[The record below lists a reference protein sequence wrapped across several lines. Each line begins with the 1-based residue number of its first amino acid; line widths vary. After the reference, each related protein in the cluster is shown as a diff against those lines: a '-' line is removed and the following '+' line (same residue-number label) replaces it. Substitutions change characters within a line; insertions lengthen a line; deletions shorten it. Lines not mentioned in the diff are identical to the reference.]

1 VKLTGGCAA
10 AVLGVHPWESPLE
23 LWARLR
29 GAPDRW
35 AEQRRIGRAVEAGL
49 LGMLGGATCKPD
61 LQVAA
66 PPWLAA
72 NPDGWAR
79 AALRVVKH
87 APWIT
92 PDEWAVEGPPR
103 WLLACIQHE
112 LLATGATA
120 ARYAVLIG
128 GASLKTGE
136 MGPVPEFQAD
146 LLAAE
151 GAFFKALEDGAPPAP
166 TTDDDLDVVKRLWPD
181 GDGREIALPPEA
193 WKVWEGV
200 KGARKVA
207 GAAKKRQRLLEA
219 RLRFWLGAA
228 SVARVGRFRLGLRT
242 VKTPNGA
249 GRRLVEL
256 APR

>member
-1 VKLTGGCAA
+1 M
-10 AVLGVHPWESPLE
+10 
-23 LWARLR
+23 
-29 GAPDRW
+29 
-35 AEQRRIGRAVEAGL
+35 GRAVEAGL
-49 LGMLGGATCKPD
+49 LGMLGPGRLGPSEPRHPSAETNSVEGCSTPSI
-61 LQVAA
+61 ASHPTT
-66 PPWLAA
+66 PPWLAV
-72 NPDGWAR
+72 NPDGWDG

-112 LLATGATA
+112 LLATGAPA
-120 ARYAVLIG
+120 ARYAVLIA
-128 GASLKTGE
+128 GAALKTGE

-151 GAFFKALEDGAPPAP
+151 GAFFEALEDGSPPAP

-228 SVARVGRFRLGLRT
+228 SVARVGRFRRIGLRAI
-242 VKTPNGA
+242 KTPNGV

-256 APR
+256 SPR